1 MFKINIITQLLT
13 FFMFAIVLNLLTL
26 KVLLVVSV
34 FLLFLLIIMKN
45 YQFYRLFKR
54 LKWVYLVMFAIFSFN
69 TPGEHVKAWPFLFS
83 PTYEGII
90 AGFEQ
95 LLRITTMLAVLS
107 MLLISNDR
115 QKFISGLYFLF
126 SPLKCLG
133 LDIERFAA
141 RLWLTLHYV
150 EAQQSSPK
158 IVPMVKNLNSSL
170 SAIFKDAI
178 HDEVTISLEKPI
190 FSLFDYLFITLIS
203 VLFFAV
209 LFKVIV

>member
-26 KVLLVVSV
+26 KVLLLVSV
-34 FLLFLLIIMKN
+34 FLFVLLLIMKN

-54 LKWVYLVMFAIFSFN
+54 LKWVYLVMFTIFSFN
-69 TPGEHVKAWPFLFS
+69 TPGEHITAWPFLFS

-107 MLLISNDR
+107 MLLMSNDR
-115 QKFISGLYFLF
+115 QNFISGIYFLF
-126 SPLKCLG
+126 SPLKYLG

-141 RLWLTLHYV
+141 RLWLTMHYV
-150 EAQQSSPK
+150 EVQQNAPK
-158 IVPMVKNLNSSL
+158 ILPMIKNLNISL
-170 SAIFKDAI
+170 SGIFKESI
-178 HDEVTISLEKPI
+178 HDEVTITLEKPE
-190 FSLFDYLFITLIS
+190 FSLFDYLFITLVS
-203 VLFFAV
+203 VLFLAV
-209 LFKVIV
+209 LFKVVV